1 MSVLSS
7 RWFQLGVSLSLLGV
21 LFVSADWR
29 AFVNQLW
36 VAQPGYVAVAFVG
49 YVLGQAL
56 SAYKWCLLARVVG
69 FDQSL
74 RAFVSYYFGG
84 MYLNLF
90 APSTI
95 AGDVGRSVLL
105 AGSREGVGRALQS
118 VVADRASG
126 GVMLL
131 WVSALS
137 FVVLGPTVLPA
148 VVCYGTIAAAVG
160 AVLVWW
166 LLPRLTALLF
176 VPGHA
181 IRRSSEKLFE
191 PYHTRP
197 RLVLGACSL
206 AFGFHVFQIGLL
218 PLLAHALNISVPFW
232 YLMVC
237 IPLVTLVSGLP
248 LSFGGLGVRE
258 GSYVFFLSLVGV
270 GQNEALA
277 LSLVWTA
284 LVFGAGL
291 VGGLVLFVSPDTR
304 TGFQQLGSFTRKT
317 TAGSESSLPDQR
329 RPKSS

>member
-1 MSVLSS
+1 MSVFSS
-7 RWFQLGVSLSLLGV
+7 RWFQLSVSLILLGV

-29 AFVNQLW
+29 AFVNQLRA
-36 VAQPGYVAVAFVG
+36 AQPGYVGLAFVG
-49 YVLGQAL
+49 YVLGQVL
-56 SAYKWCLLARVVG
+56 SAYKWRLLARVVG

-74 RAFVSYYFGG
+74 RAFISYYFGG
-84 MYLNLF
+84 MCLNLF

-95 AGDVGRSVLL
+95 AGDMGRSVLL
-105 AGSREGVGRALQS
+105 AGGREGVGRALQS
-118 VVADRASG
+118 VFIDRASG
-126 GVMLL
+126 VVMLI

-148 VVCYGTIAAAVG
+148 VVCYGTIAAAAG
-160 AVLVWW
+160 AGLVWW
-166 LLPRLTALLF
+166 LLPRLMALLF
-176 VPGHA
+176 VPGHV

-197 RLVLGACSL
+197 RLILGVCIL

-218 PLLAHALNISVPFW
+218 PLVAHALNISIPFW
-232 YLMVC
+232 YLMVG

-248 LSFGGLGVRE
+248 LSVGGLGVRE
-258 GSYVFFLSLVGV
+258 ASYVFFLSLIGI

-304 TGFQQLGSFTRKT
+304 ARFQQLGRFTRKT
-317 TAGSESSLPDQR
+317 TAGSESSLPDRR
-329 RPKSS
+329 RPKSF